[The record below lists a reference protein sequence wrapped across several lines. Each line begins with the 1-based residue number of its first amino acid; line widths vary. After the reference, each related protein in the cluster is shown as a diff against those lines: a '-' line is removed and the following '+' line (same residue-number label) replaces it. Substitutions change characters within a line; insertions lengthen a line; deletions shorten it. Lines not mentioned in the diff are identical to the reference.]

1 MVLFLPSPIFKE
13 RIFHIK
19 NIILSPVV
27 HPICFLVY
35 WHAFGL
41 GIAFF
46 TNCRGELITGHI
58 LMKFLSSIN
67 SRTQYFTK
75 VLLLC
80 YVRTK
85 ARTQG
90 IVQALELR
98 PGDVNKGIRNY
109 LAAGPKSLVYL
120 WKIKSLEQIIQLRRI
135 GTKLPCP

>member
-1 MVLFLPSPIFKE
+1 
-13 RIFHIK
+13 
-19 NIILSPVV
+19 
-27 HPICFLVY
+27 
-35 WHAFGL
+35 
-41 GIAFF
+41 
-46 TNCRGELITGHI
+46 
-58 LMKFLSSIN
+58 MKFLSSIN

-120 WKIKSLEQIIQLRRI
+120 
-135 GTKLPCP
+135 